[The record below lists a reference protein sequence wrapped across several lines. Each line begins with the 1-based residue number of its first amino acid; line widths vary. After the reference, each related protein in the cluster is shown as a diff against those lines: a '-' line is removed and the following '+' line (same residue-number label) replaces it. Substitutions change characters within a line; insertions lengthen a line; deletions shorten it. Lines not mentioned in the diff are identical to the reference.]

1 MSLRDIGNSK
11 FTSYHQDTSLTV
23 QSSKESERLYKPY
36 PMGVEKVESRSKLH
50 GRRSDHINVVTIG
63 A

>member
-36 PMGVEKVESRSKLH
+36 PMGVEKV
-50 GRRSDHINVVTIG
+50 
-63 A
+63 